1 MIVQRSLNLRRVLAV
16 IGPPLLVLLV
26 YDVAVTYLYMV
37 EDWKRLGLDNLPLP
51 LVGTAVALVVT
62 LRNNAAY
69 ARWWEGRMLW
79 GQIVNDSRSFVRG
92 LIAMTGDTALQI
104 RLTKQQVAY
113 TQALRMH
120 LLRSPPWEDMRR
132 LLPPETIGRVRDAA
146 NVPLAL
152 QTDIADRLGRARVA
166 GQLDAIGMAALHV
179 SLSALASAQGGL
191 ERIKNTPLARQYSQF
206 PRIFVRVFCL
216 LLPLG
221 MVHDLGWFT
230 PLGSAL
236 VGFMFLALDQ
246 VGIDLE
252 DPFEG
257 RLHDVPM
264 QAITRAI
271 EVDLHQMVGHLADPP
286 AVEVRGG
293 VLN

>member
-1 MIVQRSLNLRRVLAV
+1 MIVQRSVNLRHVLVA
-16 IGPPLLVLLV
+16 IGPPLIVLLA
-26 YDVAVTYLYMV
+26 YDIAITYLYMV
-37 EDWKRLGLDNLPLP
+37 QGWTRLGLDDLPLP
-51 LVGTAVALVVT
+51 LVGSAVALVVT

-92 LIAMTGDTALQI
+92 LIAMTGDAPLQA
-104 RLTKQQVAY
+104 RLTKHQVAY

-120 LLRSPPWEDMRR
+120 LLRVPPWDDLRR
-132 LLPPETIGRVRDAA
+132 LLPVETIERVRGAA

-152 QTDIADRLGRARVA
+152 QTDIADRLSHARAA
-166 GQLDAIGMAALHV
+166 GHVDAISLAALNA

-216 LLPLG
+216 LLPLAL
-221 MVHDLGWFT
+221 VHDLGYFT

-271 EVDLHQMVGHLADPP
+271 EVDLHQMIGHLSDPP
-286 AVEVRGG
+286 VVEVKKG

>member
-1 MIVQRSLNLRRVLAV
+1 MIVQRSINVRR
-16 IGPPLLVLLV
+16 LLVAVGPQLLALLI
-26 YDVAVTYLYMV
+26 YDIVVTYLYMV
-37 EDWKRLGLDNLPLP
+37 QGWSRIGQDNLPLP

-69 ARWWEGRMLW
+69 ARWWEGRLLW
-79 GQIVNDSRSFVRG
+79 GQVVNDSRSFVRG
-92 LIAMTGDTALQI
+92 LIALTRDTPLQV
-104 RLTKQQVAY
+104 RLTRHQVAY
-113 TQALRMH
+113 TQALRLH
-120 LLRSPPWEDMRR
+120 LLRVAPWNDIQRF
-132 LLPPETIGRVRDAA
+132 LAPETLDRVRDAA

-152 QTDIADRLGRARVA
+152 QTDIADRLGDARAA
-166 GQLDAIGMAALHV
+166 GLIDPISMTALNT

-191 ERIKNTPLARQYSQF
+191 ERIKNTPLPRQYSQF

-221 MVHDLGWFT
+221 LVHDLGYLT
-230 PLGSAL
+230 PLGSVL

-246 VGIDLE
+246 IGTDLE

-257 RLHDVPM
+257 KLHDVPM
-264 QAITRAI
+264 QAITRAL
-271 EVDLHQMVGHLADPP
+271 EVDLHQMIGHLSVPP
-286 AVEVRGG
+286 PIESKKG

>member
-1 MIVQRSLNLRRVLAV
+1 
-16 IGPPLLVLLV
+16 
-26 YDVAVTYLYMV
+26 
-37 EDWKRLGLDNLPLP
+37 
-51 LVGTAVALVVT
+51 
-62 LRNNAAY
+62 
-69 ARWWEGRMLW
+69 MLW

-120 LLRSPPWEDMRR
+120 LLRSPPWEDIRR
-132 LLPPETIGRVRDAA
+132 LLPPETIGRVREAA

-166 GQLDAIGMAALHV
+166 GHLDAIGMAALHV

-271 EVDLHQMVGHLADPP
+271 EVDLHQMIGHLSEPP
-286 AVEVRGG
+286 AVEVERG

>member
-1 MIVQRSLNLRRVLAV
+1 MIVQHRPHLRRLVVAVGPALLILLA
-16 IGPPLLVLLV
+16 
-26 YDVAVTYLYMV
+26 YDILVTYLYMV
-37 EDWKRLGLDNLPLP
+37 QDLTVIGQDNLPLS
-51 LVGTAVALVVT
+51 LVGTAVALAMT

-69 ARWWEGRMLW
+69 ARWWEGRTLW

-92 LIAMTGDTALQI
+92 LIAMTRDAPLQI
-104 RLTKQQVAY
+104 LLTQHQVAY
-113 TQALRMH
+113 TQALRLH
-120 LLRSPPWEDMRR
+120 LLRISPWDDIAR
-132 LLPPETIGRVRDAA
+132 LLPSETVRRVRGAT

-152 QTDIADRLGRARVA
+152 QTDMADRLGKARED
-166 GQLDAIGMAALHV
+166 GLIDAMSLTALNV
-179 SLSALASAQGGL
+179 SLSSLTSAQGGL
-191 ERIKNTPLARQYSQF
+191 ERIKNTPLPRQYSQF

-216 LLPLG
+216 VLPLG
-221 MVHDLGWFT
+221 LVRDLGYFT

-257 RLHDVPM
+257 KEHDVPM
-264 QAITRAI
+264 QAITRTI
-271 EVDLHQMVGHLADPP
+271 ELDLHQMIGHVSNLPVVQAQD
-286 AVEVRGG
+286 G

>member
-1 MIVQRSLNLRRVLAV
+1 MTAPSTPGRRQKNAETFLKTPSSRGAS
-16 IGPPLLVLLV
+16 
-26 YDVAVTYLYMV
+26 
-37 EDWKRLGLDNLPLP
+37 
-51 LVGTAVALVVT
+51 ALV
-62 LRNNAAY
+62 
-69 ARWWEGRMLW
+69 
-79 GQIVNDSRSFVRG
+79 
-92 LIAMTGDTALQI
+92 
-104 RLTKQQVAY
+104 
-113 TQALRMH
+113 
-120 LLRSPPWEDMRR
+120 
-132 LLPPETIGRVRDAA
+132 
-146 NVPLAL
+146 
-152 QTDIADRLGRARVA
+152 
-166 GQLDAIGMAALHV
+166 MAALHV

-271 EVDLHQMVGHLADPP
+271 EVDLHQMIGHLSEPP
-286 AVEVRGG
+286 AVEVERG

>member
-1 MIVQRSLNLRRVLAV
+1 MIVQRSVNARRLLVA
-16 IGPPLLVLLV
+16 IGPQLLALLI
-26 YDVAVTYLYMV
+26 YDIVVTYLYMV
-37 EDWKRLGLDNLPLP
+37 QGWEHIGQDNLPLP

-69 ARWWEGRMLW
+69 ARWWEGRLLW

-92 LIAMTGDTALQI
+92 LIALTRDVPLQL
-104 RLTKQQVAY
+104 RLTRHQVAY
-113 TQALRMH
+113 TQALRSH
-120 LLRSPPWEDMRR
+120 LLRVPPWDDIGRF
-132 LLPPETIGRVRDAA
+132 LPPETMHRVRDAA

-152 QTDIADRLGRARVA
+152 QTDIAARLGDARAA
-166 GQLDAIGMAALHV
+166 GLVDAIGMTTLNA

-191 ERIKNTPLARQYSQF
+191 ERIKNTPLPRQYSQF

-221 MVHDLGWFT
+221 LVHDLGYFT

-236 VGFMFLALDQ
+236 VGIMFLALDQ
-246 VGIDLE
+246 VGLDLE

-257 RLHDVPM
+257 RQHDVPM
-264 QAITRAI
+264 QAITRAL
-271 EVDLHQMVGHLADPP
+271 EVDLHQMIGHLSMPP
-286 AVEVRGG
+286 PVTLEKG

>member
-132 LLPPETIGRVRDAA
+132 LLPPETIGRVREAA

-271 EVDLHQMVGHLADPP
+271 EVDLHQMIGHLSEPP
-286 AVEVRGG
+286 AVEVERG

>member
-132 LLPPETIGRVRDAA
+132 LLPPETIGRVREAA

-166 GQLDAIGMAALHV
+166 GHLDAIGMAALHV

-271 EVDLHQMVGHLADPP
+271 EVDLHQMIGHLSEPP
-286 AVEVRGG
+286 PSRSSGAC
-293 VLN
+293 

>member
-1 MIVQRSLNLRRVLAV
+1 MIVQRSLNVRRLLKAV
-16 IGPPLLVLLV
+16 GPQLLVLLI
-26 YDVAVTYLYMV
+26 YDIAVTYFYV
-37 EDWKRLGLDNLPLP
+37 AKDWRWIGQDNLPLP
-51 LVGTAVALVVT
+51 LVGSAVALVVT

-69 ARWWEGRMLW
+69 ARWWEGRLLW

-92 LIAMTGDTALQI
+92 LVAMTRDTQLQVS
-104 RLTKQQVAY
+104 LTRHQVAY
-113 TQALRMH
+113 TQALRAH
-120 LLRSPPWEDMRR
+120 LLRISPWDDIER
-132 LLPPETIGRVRDAA
+132 LLPSETADRVRGAA

-152 QTDIADRLGRARVA
+152 QTAIADRLGDAREA
-166 GQLDAIGMAALHV
+166 GLVDTMSMAALNV

-191 ERIKNTPLARQYSQF
+191 ERIKNTPLPRQYSQF
-206 PRIFVRVFCL
+206 PRVFVRVFCL

-221 MVHDLGWFT
+221 LVHDLGYLT
-230 PLGSAL
+230 PLGSAV

-246 VGIDLE
+246 VGTDLE

-257 RLHDVPM
+257 KLHDVPM

-271 EVDLHQMVGHLADPP
+271 EVDLHQMVGQRSDPP
-286 AVEVRGG
+286 PVQEKKG

>member
-1 MIVQRSLNLRRVLAV
+1 MIVQRRLHLGRALRAV
-16 IGPPLLVLLV
+16 GAPLFALLV
-26 YDVAVTYLYMV
+26 YDIVVTYLYMV
-37 EDWKRLGLDNLPLP
+37 EGIHELAQDNLPLP

-69 ARWWEGRMLW
+69 ARWWEGRTLW

-92 LIAMTGDTALQI
+92 LIGMTRDSQLQV
-104 RLTKQQVAY
+104 RLTKLQVAY
-113 TQALRMH
+113 TQALRLH
-120 LLRSPPWEDMRR
+120 LLRRPPWDDIVR
-132 LLPPETIGRVRDAA
+132 LLPPETEQRVRDAA

-152 QTDIADRLGRARVA
+152 QTDIADRLGEARAA
-166 GQLDAIGMAALHV
+166 GLIDSIGM
-179 SLSALASAQGGL
+179 SALNITLSSVMSAQGGL
-191 ERIKNTPLARQYSQF
+191 ERIKNTPLPRQYSQF

-216 LLPLG
+216 VLPLG
-221 MVHDLGWFT
+221 LVHDLGYFT

-257 RLHDVPM
+257 TLHDVPM
-264 QAITRAI
+264 QTITRAI
-271 EVDLHQMVGHLADPP
+271 ELDLHQMVGQASHPP
-286 AVEVRGG
+286 AVDMPHG

>member
-1 MIVQRSLNLRRVLAV
+1 MIVHRSLNLRRVLAV

-132 LLPPETIGRVRDAA
+132 LLPPETIGRVREAA

-166 GQLDAIGMAALHV
+166 GHLDAIGMAALHV

-271 EVDLHQMVGHLADPP
+271 EVDLHQMIGHLSEPP
-286 AVEVRGG
+286 AVEVERG

>member
-1 MIVQRSLNLRRVLAV
+1 MIVQRSINVRR
-16 IGPPLLVLLV
+16 LLVAVGPQLLALLI
-26 YDVAVTYLYMV
+26 YDIVVTYLYMV
-37 EDWKRLGLDNLPLP
+37 QGWSRIGQDNLPLP

-69 ARWWEGRMLW
+69 ARWWEGRLLW
-79 GQIVNDSRSFVRG
+79 GQVVNDSRSFVRG
-92 LIAMTGDTALQI
+92 LIALTRDTPLQV
-104 RLTKQQVAY
+104 RLTRHQVAY
-113 TQALRMH
+113 TQALRLH
-120 LLRSPPWEDMRR
+120 LLRVAPWNDIQRF
-132 LLPPETIGRVRDAA
+132 LAPETLDRVRDAV

-152 QTDIADRLGRARVA
+152 QTDIADRLGDARAA
-166 GQLDAIGMAALHV
+166 GLIDPISMTALNT

-191 ERIKNTPLARQYSQF
+191 ERIKNTPLPRQYSQF

-221 MVHDLGWFT
+221 LVHDLGYLT
-230 PLGSAL
+230 PLGSVL

-246 VGIDLE
+246 IGTDLE

-257 RLHDVPM
+257 KLHDVPM
-264 QAITRAI
+264 QAITRAL
-271 EVDLHQMVGHLADPP
+271 EVDLHQMIGHLSVPP
-286 AVEVRGG
+286 PIESRKG

>member
-132 LLPPETIGRVRDAA
+132 LLPPETIGRVREAA

-166 GQLDAIGMAALHV
+166 GHLDAIGMAALHV

>member
-1 MIVQRSLNLRRVLAV
+1 MIVQRSLNLRHLLGIV
-16 IGPPLLVLLV
+16 GPPLLVLLA
-26 YDVAVTYLYMV
+26 YDIAVTYLYMV
-37 EDWKRLGLDNLPLP
+37 EDWSEIGLDNLPLP

-92 LIAMTGDTALQI
+92 LITMTSDVGLQI
-104 RLTKQQVAY
+104 RLTKHQVAY
-113 TQALRMH
+113 TQALRLH
-120 LLRSPPWEDMRR
+120 LLRLPPWDDLER
-132 LLPPETIGRVRDAA
+132 LLPGETIERVRGAA

-166 GQLDAIGMAALHV
+166 GHVDNIGLAALNV

-221 MVHDLGWFT
+221 LVHDLGWFT

-257 RLHDVPM
+257 TLHDVPM

-271 EVDLHQMVGHLADPP
+271 EVDLHQMVGHLSDPP
-286 AVEVRGG
+286 VVAVRKG

>member
-92 LIAMTGDTALQI
+92 LITMTGDVALQI
-104 RLTKQQVAY
+104 RLTKHQVAY
-113 TQALRMH
+113 TQALRLH
-120 LLRSPPWEDMRR
+120 LLRASPWDDLRR
-132 LLPPETIGRVRDAA
+132 LLPPETIERVRDAA

-152 QTDIADRLGRARVA
+152 QADIADRLGQARRAGHVDPIS
-166 GQLDAIGMAALHV
+166 LAALNA

-221 MVHDLGWFT
+221 MVYDLGWFT

>member
-1 MIVQRSLNLRRVLAV
+1 MIVQRSINVRR
-16 IGPPLLVLLV
+16 LLVAVGPQLLALLI
-26 YDVAVTYLYMV
+26 YDIVVTYLYMV
-37 EDWKRLGLDNLPLP
+37 QGWSRIGQDNLPLP

-69 ARWWEGRMLW
+69 ARWWEGRLLW
-79 GQIVNDSRSFVRG
+79 GQVVNDSRSFVRG
-92 LIAMTGDTALQI
+92 LIALTRDTPLQV
-104 RLTKQQVAY
+104 RLTRHQVAY
-113 TQALRMH
+113 TQALRLH
-120 LLRSPPWEDMRR
+120 LLRVAPWNDIQRF
-132 LLPPETIGRVRDAA
+132 LAPETLDRVRDAA

-152 QTDIADRLGRARVA
+152 QTDIADRLGDARAA
-166 GQLDAIGMAALHV
+166 GLIDPISMTALNT

-191 ERIKNTPLARQYSQF
+191 ERIKNTPLPRQYSQF

-221 MVHDLGWFT
+221 LVHDLGYLT
-230 PLGSAL
+230 PLGSVL

-246 VGIDLE
+246 IGTDLE

-257 RLHDVPM
+257 KLHDVPM
-264 QAITRAI
+264 QAITRAL
-271 EVDLHQMVGHLADPP
+271 EVDLHQMIGHLSVPP
-286 AVEVRGG
+286 PIESRKG

>member
-1 MIVQRSLNLRRVLAV
+1 MIVQRSLNVRRLLSAV
-16 IGPPLLVLLV
+16 GPQLLVLLI
-26 YDVAVTYLYMV
+26 YDIAVTYLYMV
-37 EDWKRLGLDNLPLP
+37 EGWTRIGQDNLPLP

-69 ARWWEGRMLW
+69 ARWQEGRLLW

-92 LIAMTGDTALQI
+92 LIAMTRDTQLQV
-104 RLTKQQVAY
+104 RLTRHQVAY
-113 TQALRMH
+113 TQALRLH
-120 LLRSPPWEDMRR
+120 LLRVQPWEDIER
-132 LLPPETIGRVRDAA
+132 LLPPETLDRVRGLA

-152 QTDIADRLGRARVA
+152 QTDIADRLGDARDA
-166 GQLDAIGMAALHV
+166 GLVDAISLAALNG

-191 ERIKNTPLARQYSQF
+191 ERIKNTPLPRQYSQF

-221 MVHDLGWFT
+221 LVHDLGYLT

-257 RLHDVPM
+257 KLHDVPM

-271 EVDLHQMVGHLADPP
+271 ELDLHQMIGHRSNPP
-286 AVEVRGG
+286 PVEVKEG

>member
-132 LLPPETIGRVRDAA
+132 LLPPETIGRVREAA

-166 GQLDAIGMAALHV
+166 GHLDAIGMAALHV

-271 EVDLHQMVGHLADPP
+271 EVDLHQMIGHLSEPP
-286 AVEVRGG
+286 AVEVERG

>member
-1 MIVQRSLNLRRVLAV
+1 MIVQRSVNLRHVLVA
-16 IGPPLLVLLV
+16 IGPPLLVLV
-26 YDVAVTYLYMV
+26 AYDIAVTYLYMV
-37 EDWKRLGLDNLPLP
+37 QGWTELGLDDLPLP
-51 LVGTAVALVVT
+51 LVGSAVALVVT

-79 GQIVNDSRSFVRG
+79 GQVVNDSRSFVRG
-92 LIAMTGDTALQI
+92 LIAMTGNTQLQA
-104 RLTKQQVAY
+104 RLTKHQVAY
-113 TQALRMH
+113 TQALRLH
-120 LLRSPPWEDMRR
+120 LLRVPPWDDLQR
-132 LLPPETIGRVRDAA
+132 LLPAETIERVRGAS

-152 QTDIADRLGRARVA
+152 QTDMADRLGQARAA
-166 GQLDAIGMAALHV
+166 GHVDAISLAALNA

-216 LLPLG
+216 LLPLAL
-221 MVHDLGWFT
+221 VHDLGYFT

-271 EVDLHQMVGHLADPP
+271 EVDLHQMIGHLSDPP
-286 AVEVRGG
+286 VVEVKKG

>member
-92 LIAMTGDTALQI
+92 LITMTSDVGLQI
-104 RLTKQQVAY
+104 RLTKHQVAY
-113 TQALRMH
+113 TQALRLH
-120 LLRSPPWEDMRR
+120 LLRLPPWDDLER
-132 LLPPETIGRVRDAA
+132 LLPGETIDRVRGAA

-166 GQLDAIGMAALHV
+166 GHVDNIGLAALNV

-221 MVHDLGWFT
+221 LVHDLGWFT

-257 RLHDVPM
+257 TLHDVPM

-271 EVDLHQMVGHLADPP
+271 EVDLHQMVGHLSDPP
-286 AVEVRGG
+286 VVAVRKG

>member
-1 MIVQRSLNLRRVLAV
+1 MIVQRSVNVRLLLVA
-16 IGPPLLVLLV
+16 IGPQLLALLI
-26 YDVAVTYLYMV
+26 YDIVVTYLYMV
-37 EDWKRLGLDNLPLP
+37 QGWERIGQDNLPLP

-69 ARWWEGRMLW
+69 ARWWEGRLLW

-92 LIAMTGDTALQI
+92 LIALTRDVPLQI
-104 RLTKQQVAY
+104 RLTRHQVAY
-113 TQALRMH
+113 TQALRSH
-120 LLRSPPWEDMRR
+120 LLRVAPWDEIGRF
-132 LLPPETIGRVRDAA
+132 LPPETMRRVRDAA

-152 QTDIADRLGRARVA
+152 QTDIADRLGDARAA
-166 GQLDAIGMAALHV
+166 GLVDAISMTALNT

-191 ERIKNTPLARQYSQF
+191 ERIKNTPLPRQYSQF

-221 MVHDLGWFT
+221 LVHDLGYFT

-271 EVDLHQMVGHLADPP
+271 EVDLHQMIGHLSEPP
-286 AVEVRGG
+286 PVDVKKG

>member
-1 MIVQRSLNLRRVLAV
+1 MIVQRRLHLQRLVVAV
-16 IGPPLLVLLV
+16 GPQLLLLLV
-26 YDVAVTYLYMV
+26 YDVLVTYLYMV
-37 EDWKRLGLDNLPLP
+37 QDITRIGQDNLPLP

-69 ARWWEGRMLW
+69 ARWWEGRTLW
-79 GQIVNDSRSFVRG
+79 GQIVNDSRNFVRG
-92 LIAMTGDTALQI
+92 LISMTSDVALQVCLT
-104 RLTKQQVAY
+104 RLQVAY
-113 TQALRMH
+113 TQALRLH
-120 LLRSPPWEDMRR
+120 LLRISPWDDIKR
-132 LLPPETIGRVRDAA
+132 LLPSESLERVRGAA

-152 QTDIADRLGRARVA
+152 QTDIADRLGIARQA
-166 GQLDAIGMAALHV
+166 GLVDAIGMAALNV
-179 SLSALASAQGGL
+179 SLSSLASAQGGL
-191 ERIKNTPLARQYSQF
+191 ERIKNTPLPRQYSQF

-216 LLPLG
+216 VLPLG
-221 MVHDLGWFT
+221 LVHDLGYFT

-246 VGIDLE
+246 VGTDLE

-257 RLHDVPM
+257 QLHDVPM

-271 EVDLHQMVGHLADPP
+271 EVDLHQMVGQRSNPP
-286 AVEVRGG
+286 EVEVQDG

>member
-132 LLPPETIGRVRDAA
+132 LLPPETIGRVREAA

-152 QTDIADRLGRARVA
+152 QTDIADRLGRARAA
-166 GQLDAIGMAALHV
+166 GHLDAIGMAALHV

-271 EVDLHQMVGHLADPP
+271 EVDLHQMIGHLSEPP
-286 AVEVRGG
+286 AVEVERG

>member
-1 MIVQRSLNLRRVLAV
+1 MIVQRSLHLRRLMASV
-16 IGPPLLVLLV
+16 GPQLVVLLL
-26 YDVAVTYLYMV
+26 YDLLVTYLFV
-37 EDWKRLGLDNLPLP
+37 GRGWSRLGQDNLPLP
-51 LVGTAVALVVT
+51 LLGTAVALIVT

-92 LIAMTGDTALQI
+92 LIAMTDDVALQI
-104 RLTKQQVAY
+104 RLTRHQVAY
-113 TQALRMH
+113 TQALRAH
-120 LLRSPPWEDMRR
+120 LLRQPPWPDIER
-132 LLPPETIGRVRDAA
+132 LLPPDTVARVRTAA

-152 QTDIADRLGRARVA
+152 QADIADRLGVARRAGLV
-166 GQLDAIGMAALHV
+166 DAISMAALNA

-191 ERIKNTPLARQYSQF
+191 ERIKNTPLPRQYNQF
-206 PRIFVRVFCL
+206 PRLFTQVFCV

-221 MVHDLGWFT
+221 MVRDLRLFT

-236 VGFMFLALDQ
+236 VGFMFLALDR
-246 VGIDLE
+246 VGVELE

-257 RLHDVPM
+257 TLHDVPM

-271 EVDLHQMVGHLADPP
+271 EVDLHQMIGQTSNPP
-286 AVEVRGG
+286 VIETRDG